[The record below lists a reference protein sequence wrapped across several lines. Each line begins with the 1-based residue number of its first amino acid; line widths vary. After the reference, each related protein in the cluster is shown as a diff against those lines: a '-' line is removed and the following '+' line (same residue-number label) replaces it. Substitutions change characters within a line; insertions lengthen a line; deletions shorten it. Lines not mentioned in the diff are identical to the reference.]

1 VPIETT
7 VRDLTSSHAG
17 TPGPG
22 IPKAS
27 TGIRG
32 FTDGRWSLTLY
43 VNGASPLSIEAIK
56 TVRGACDNEL
66 ADQVDLEVI
75 DVNLQ
80 PGLVVRDQILAS
92 PTLIK
97 RLPLPLRRL
106 VGDLADVNRVRTGL
120 NLGPLEGSE
129 RPDASV

>member
-1 VPIETT
+1 MSE
-7 VRDLTSSHAG
+7 G
-17 TPGPG
+17 TE
-22 IPKAS
+22 
-27 TGIRG
+27 
-32 FTDGRWSLTLY
+32 GRWSLTLY
-43 VNGASPLSIEAIK
+43 VNGASPQSLEAIE
-56 TVRGACDNEL
+56 TVRALCDNEL

-80 PGLVVRDQILAS
+80 LGLVVRDQVLAS

-106 VGDLADVNRVRTGL
+106 VGDLTDVNRVRTGL

-129 RPDASV
+129 TPARLPAAR

>member
-1 VPIETT
+1 M
-7 VRDLTSSHAG
+7 TS
-17 TPGPG
+17 
-22 IPKAS
+22 
-27 TGIRG
+27 R
-32 FTDGRWSLTLY
+32 TDGRWSLTLY

-56 TVRGACDNEL
+56 TVRGVCDNEL

-97 RLPLPLRRL
+97 RLPQPLRRL
-106 VGDLADVNRVRTGL
+106 VGDLTDINRVRTGL
-120 NLGPLEGSE
+120 NLGPARGQRTS
-129 RPDASV
+129 RRQRVAR